1 MTSPVTDESRIDRL
15 AAAAAGGDR
24 EARARCVELAFPHLR
39 AMARRYEGHGVACD
53 DLQQEVALG
62 LLRALE
68 GYDASR
74 GTPFLAWARIWVR
87 QALQQSLA
95 EHSRPFRL
103 TRHALWDLH
112 ELKSTQERLWQH
124 ERSEPTLSQL
134 AHALAWPEE
143 RVTNVLSERPD
154 QRAPRRARPRHRS
167 PRPSSLRR
175 RDLARHRQSG
185 ATAPASACPNAN
197 ARSSPAAQTTNRSVP
212 SRAPSASP
220 TNASQPSSNARSASS
235 APLRFQPAPSHP
247 RHEEVDVEH
256 PSRGTRSR
264 RAVETAEARRI
275 AVFNHCPRGAP
286 FVRLPESD
294 LVGNGISCYSASV

>member
-39 AMARRYEGHGVACD
+39 AMARRYEGHGVAYD

-74 GTPFLAWARIWVR
+74 GTPFLAWARIWIR

-95 EHSRPFRL
+95 EHSRPVRL

-143 RVTNVLSERPD
+143 RVTTVLQSGQTSEHPDALDLVIDPLGQAAFEDVISRVTASQVRPHLVGLPE
-154 QRAPRRARPRHRS
+154 REREILTRRANDEPLRAIARS
-167 PRPSSLRR
+167 LGISHQRVAALEERALSKLT
-175 RDLARHRQSG
+175 AI
-185 ATAPASACPNAN
+185 AAPA
-197 ARSSPAAQTTNRSVP
+197 
-212 SRAPSASP
+212 
-220 TNASQPSSNARSASS
+220 
-235 APLRFQPAPSHP
+235 
-247 RHEEVDVEH
+247 
-256 PSRGTRSR
+256 
-264 RAVETAEARRI
+264 
-275 AVFNHCPRGAP
+275 GAKTSGP
-286 FVRLPESD
+286 
-294 LVGNGISCYSASV
+294 